1 MDHGNVVLGFLLPAH
16 QDAPKSVRP
25 TMRSLYDPP
34 PGPETAAPPDQ
45 SRLFATTTNVRSE
58 PVLTSQTANLIVIIS
73 FIKTQVLP
81 SSRARTRLFHRNALK
96 RFASQLEVVH
106 IRARDGQ
113 PHRQAR
119 RLDQDAALGAGLG
132 SIRRVGAGFSP
143 HPRGPWS
150 SHRPCSATT
159 SPDPVIPGTP
169 PGHFATVSQ
178 TPPLPAIPGN
188 AGAPSNSN
196 RCLWRSGHSTGTRS
210 GPRREWHSSRPGR
223 SVEAAPRRGGACS
236 YAPATTAPQMP
247 TTHPISTTA
256 EPTSSRASMHLPSW
270 ASRPSDTIGRSGV
283 IGIGSK

>member
-1 MDHGNVVLGFLLPAH
+1 MDDGNVVLGFLLPAH

-34 PGPETAAPPDQ
+34 PGPETAAPPHQ
-45 SRLFATTTNVRSE
+45 SRLFATTPNVRSE
-58 PVLTSQTANLIVIIS
+58 PVLTSQTANLIVIIP

-81 SSRARTRLFHRNALK
+81 SSRARTGLFHGNALK
-96 RFASQLEVVH
+96 GFTSQLEVVH

-132 SIRRVGAGFSP
+132 SIRRVGAGFFP

-159 SPDPVIPGTP
+159 SPDPVILGTP
-169 PGHFATVSQ
+169 PDRFATVSQ
-178 TPPLPAIPGN
+178 TPPPPAIPGN
-188 AGAPSNSN
+188 AGALSNSN
-196 RCLWRSGHSTGTRS
+196 RCPWRSGHSTGNRS

-223 SVEAAPRRGGACS
+223 SVEAVPRQGGACS
-236 YAPATTAPQMP
+236 YVPATTAPQTP

-256 EPTSSRASMHLPSW
+256 ELTCSRASVHLPSR
-270 ASRPSDTIGRSGV
+270 ASRPTRLIGQSGV
-283 IGIGSK
+283 FGIGS